1 MAGATGNCCHLRHC
15 VYYIRN
21 VPTLSQSKSH
31 LKTFSVCPSFSV
43 ESSAFQ
49 KGGVSVYGFLNGD
62 GCKWI
67 GRGRERGGGGGRE
80 TNKRRGRWMGGWEDR
95 LSLLLLLRVS
105 IIYWLLYFE
114 RGLVRA
120 CHCVCVCVRA
130 CVRACVC
137 VCVCVC
143 VCTSMCVCTCV

>member
-1 MAGATGNCCHLRHC
+1 M
-15 VYYIRN
+15 YYIRN

-67 GRGRERGGGGGRE
+67 GRGRERGGGGER
-80 TNKRRGRWMGGWEDR
+80 NKQEKGALDGWVRRQTQFAVAFESIDH
-95 LSLLLLLRVS
+95 LLIVV
-105 IIYWLLYFE
+105 F
-114 RGLVRA
+114 
-120 CHCVCVCVRA
+120 
-130 CVRACVC
+130 
-137 VCVCVC
+137 
-143 VCTSMCVCTCV
+143 